1 MQKLRAAAEA
11 VREGGRIGAA
21 MLRDARVVREKA
33 NEDIVTEGDLAV
45 EKHVVERLRRMFP
58 DDGIDSEE
66 MGAERT
72 GADDVW
78 VLDPIDGTKYYA
90 RDVPLWTVSL
100 GLRRGGAGVG
110 GIVYS
115 PPLDRMWFAAAGRG
129 ATLNGQPIRCS
140 DQADLS
146 AAFLCVQIPGA
157 SFPDDELDWAGRKLF
172 DLVRRSLRVRVLGV
186 GALDLCLCAAGAF
199 DACINLGGPWKPC
212 DVAAGWVIASEA
224 GAEVIQLERRVVV
237 APPALCDP
245 ILDAL
250 GLQRP

>member
-1 MQKLRAAAEA
+1 MDDMQKLRAAAEA

-21 MLRDARVVREKA
+21 MLHDARVVREKA

-78 VLDPIDGTKYYA
+78 ILDPIDGPKYYA
-90 RDVPLWTVSL
+90 RDVPL
-100 GLRRGGAGVG
+100 
-110 GIVYS
+110 
-115 PPLDRMWFAAAGRG
+115 DRMWVAAAGRG

-146 AAFLCVQIPGA
+146 AAFLCVQIPGP

-172 DLVRRSLRVRVLGV
+172 DLVRRSLRVRILGV

-212 DVAAGWVIASEA
+212 DVAAGWVIDAEA
-224 GAEVIQLERRVVV
+224 GAEVIQVGRRVVV

-250 GLQRP
+250 DLQRP